1 VSTSVPVA
9 PPPEQLIPTPTPTP
23 IPPLFNG
30 LVSVQASRTNN
41 AVENVVAG
49 TIVSNVRIN
58 ADLTTQGDSGGI
70 VFRSEYRLRLGTD
83 GSYDLV
89 TSSRMIVSG
98 TSSAIMTGNN
108 VTNHVTI
115 VAVGNSITVS
125 VNSTTLINVTDNT
138 SSSGSIGVMAVN
150 FGHATTTS
158 CYFNVVVD

>member
-1 VSTSVPVA
+1 
-9 PPPEQLIPTPTPTP
+9 
-23 IPPLFNG
+23 
-30 LVSVQASRTNN
+30 
-41 AVENVVAG
+41 
-49 TIVSNVRIN
+49 VSNVRIN

-70 VFRSEYRLRLGTD
+70 VFRSEYRLRIGTD

-158 CYFNVVVD
+158 CYFNIVVD